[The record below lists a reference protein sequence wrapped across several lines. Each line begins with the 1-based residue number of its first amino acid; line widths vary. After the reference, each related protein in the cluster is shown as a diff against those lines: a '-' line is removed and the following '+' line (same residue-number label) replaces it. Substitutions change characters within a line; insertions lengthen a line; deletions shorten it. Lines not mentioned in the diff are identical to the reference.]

1 MNKPQ
6 EIANYIILETY
17 KNGGEIEFKQLNLEA
32 DWQLLTQVNR
42 ILKEYGNLFNELSDE
57 TWYSYSLN
65 AHGNNFASQDAFQGL
80 EKERKQK
87 HNDRKLDLIQK
98 WASIIAVV
106 IALISLII
114 SIQTRLQLKL

>member
-17 KNGGEIEFKQLNLEA
+17 KNGGKIEFEQLNLETG
-32 DWQLLTQVNR
+32 WQFLAQVNR

-57 TWYSYSLN
+57 TWYSYSLSN
-65 AHGNNFASQDAFQGL
+65 YGNDFASQGAFQGL

-87 HNDRKLDLIQK
+87 DNDRKLDRKHK

-114 SIQTRLQLKL
+114 SILTRLQLNL

>member
-1 MNKPQ
+1 MNKSQ

-17 KNGGEIEFKQLNLEA
+17 KNGGEIEFEQLKLKA
-32 DWQLLTQVNR
+32 DWQLLAQVNK
-42 ILKEYGNLFNELSDE
+42 ILKEYGNLFNELSNE
-57 TWYSYSLN
+57 TWHSYSLN
-65 AHGNNFASQDAFQGL
+65 ARGNDFAGQGAFEGL

-87 HNDRKLDLIQK
+87 DKDRKLDRKYK

-114 SIQTRLQLKL
+114 SIVTRLQLKL